1 MSQQLR
7 TPKQQQIVD
16 ALVENF
22 NIDGSKVLFFPEDP
36 DEPWLRARQLAQI
49 ARQSGKFKLVTV
61 EPTHYWDAL
70 KQIFYQGT
78 VVDQK
83 DVTYSLPGVATINEK
98 IEALGQTLDANDL
111 AESRALRSTL
121 QLAGFDPLDP
131 ASVVPL
137 GDLKLADHPRDPDVI
152 EAESRRADLAR
163 IHMLAKE
170 KCLIVEGGAANG
182 ADDLSGYRRLL
193 LQWYGVNTAAGF
205 RSVERKSLIEAL
217 ERYTPPAEE
226 AENEFDVLQTEA
238 VA

>member
-111 AESRALRSTL
+111 AESRRS
-121 QLAGFDPLDP
+121 
-131 ASVVPL
+131 
-137 GDLKLADHPRDPDVI
+137 
-152 EAESRRADLAR
+152 
-163 IHMLAKE
+163 
-170 KCLIVEGGAANG
+170 
-182 ADDLSGYRRLL
+182 
-193 LQWYGVNTAAGF
+193 
-205 RSVERKSLIEAL
+205 
-217 ERYTPPAEE
+217 
-226 AENEFDVLQTEA
+226 
-238 VA
+238 